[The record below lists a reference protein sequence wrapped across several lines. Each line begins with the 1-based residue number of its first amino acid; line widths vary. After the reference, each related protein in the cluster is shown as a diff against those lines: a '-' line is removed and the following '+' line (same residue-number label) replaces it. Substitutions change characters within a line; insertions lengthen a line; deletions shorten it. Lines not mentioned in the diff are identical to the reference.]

1 MKNKCQDCAEFA
13 TDFCGPCNELDEQT
27 TEDTTTADVAFPPTM
42 MPKRLMRRRRDPKV
56 HQMIMVD
63 RRYKEEKY
71 GTPILR
77 KRFRKYIEDP
87 N

>member
-63 RRYKEEKY
+63 RRYNEAKQGKP
-71 GTPILR
+71 TLR
-77 KRFRKYIEDP
+77 KSFRKYIEDP
-87 N
+87 T

>member
-27 TEDTTTADVAFPPTM
+27 TEDTTTADVSFPPTM
-42 MPKRLMRRRRDPKV
+42 MPKRLMRRRRDPKI

-63 RRYKEEKY
+63 RRYNEAKRGK
-71 GTPILR
+71 PILR
-77 KRFRKYIEDP
+77 KSFRKYIEDP
-87 N
+87 T